1 MSEVK
6 TETKTVKS
14 VTLQHIGKIRQF
26 YVAAERVTKI
36 YRGAQA
42 MQKGTRFE
50 RIIVLNPGCVVDV
63 TPDLAEWLL
72 KKRDFQ
78 KYGVK

>member
-6 TETKTVKS
+6 TETKGKS
-14 VTLQHIGKIRQF
+14 VCLQHVGKVRQI
-26 YVAAERVTKI
+26 YVDASKVTKI
-36 YRGAQA
+36 YRGVAK
-42 MQKGTRFE
+42 MQNPRFE
-50 RIIVLNPGCVVDV
+50 KTVVLNPGCVFDA
-63 TPDLAEWLL
+63 TPELAEWLL